1 MLFFILYN
9 PPFVPNPPPFV
20 IPQGQNPRFVKIFGN
35 CARKYP
41 IMTQRIYFDNAATTS
56 LDPQVLEAMMPYL
69 TEKFGNPSSIY
80 SYGRESRLAMENARK
95 SVAKILNAHPAEIFF
110 TSGGTESSNTAIC
123 AAVRD
128 LGCKHII
135 SSPIEHHA
143 TLHTV
148 ENLYHRG
155 EAALS
160 YVQLLPD
167 GHVDMEDL
175 EHLLAGSEDKCL
187 VTLMHANN
195 EIGNMLDIHAVGELC
210 KKYNAI
216 FHSDTVQTVGHF
228 PFDLR
233 NTPVHFITG
242 AGHKFHGPKGVG
254 LLYINEN
261 VKIRPYIHGGSQE
274 RNMRAGTENLY
285 GVVGFA
291 KALEM
296 ATAGYEQDSAYI
308 KGLKTYMMESLQKNL
323 KGVSFNG
330 DPLGRSLYTV
340 LSVSFPKTEKSE
352 MILFNLDISNICA
365 SGGSACTSGAEQGS
379 HVIRAINNN
388 PNQVTV
394 RFSFSKHNTK
404 EEIDTVVEKLK
415 EMV

>member
-1 MLFFILYN
+1 ME
-9 PPFVPNPPPFV
+9 
-20 IPQGQNPRFVKIFGN
+20 
-35 CARKYP
+35 
-41 IMTQRIYFDNAATTS
+41 RIYFDNAATTA

-80 SYGRESRLAMENARK
+80 SYGRESRLAIENARK

-110 TSGGTESSNTAIC
+110 TSGGTESSNTAIS

-128 LGCKHII
+128 LGCTHII
-135 SSPIEHHA
+135 TSPLEHHA
-143 TLHTV
+143 TMHTV
-148 ENLYHRG
+148 EHLHKRG
-155 EAALS
+155 EASLS
-160 YVQLLPD
+160 YVNVLPN
-167 GHVDMEDL
+167 GHIDLEDL
-175 EHLLAGSEDKCL
+175 EQKLAASAEKTL

-195 EIGNMLDIHAVGELC
+195 EIGNILDMHSVGELC
-210 KKYNAI
+210 KLYGAI

-242 AGHKFHGPKGVG
+242 AGHKFHGPKGIG

-261 VKIRPYIHGGSQE
+261 VRINPFIQGGSQE
-274 RNMRAGTENLY
+274 RNMRAGTENVY

-291 KALEM
+291 KALELM
-296 ATAGYEQDSAYI
+296 TANHDAESAYI
-308 KGLKTYMMESLQKNL
+308 KGLKVYMMEQLKRQL
-323 KGVSFNG
+323 KGISFNG

-352 MILFNLDISNICA
+352 MLLFNLDIHHICA
-365 SGGSACTSGAEQGS
+365 SGGSACTSGVEQGS

-394 RFSFSKHNTK
+394 RFSFCKHNKK
-404 EEIDTVVEKLK
+404 EEVDAVVSQLK
-415 EMV
+415 ELI

>member
-1 MLFFILYN
+1 MSKPVN
-9 PPFVPNPPPFV
+9 
-20 IPQGQNPRFVKIFGN
+20 
-35 CARKYP
+35 
-41 IMTQRIYFDNAATTS
+41 RIYFDNAATTP
-56 LDPQVLEAMMPYL
+56 LDPLVLEAMMPYL
-69 TEKFGNPSSIY
+69 TDRFGNPSSIY
-80 SYGRESRLAMENARK
+80 SYGRESRLAIENARK

-110 TSGGTESSNTAIC
+110 TSGGTESSNTAIN
-123 AAVRD
+123 AAITD
-128 LGCKHII
+128 LGCRHII
-135 SSPIEHHA
+135 TSPIEHHA

-148 ENLYHRG
+148 EHISCHNDV
-155 EAALS
+155 ELS
-160 YVQLLPD
+160 MVKMLPN
-167 GHVDMEDL
+167 GHVDLEDL
-175 EHLLAGSEDKCL
+175 ERLLTNSKEKCL

-195 EIGNMLDIHAVGELC
+195 EIGNMIDLHAVGNLC
-210 KKYNAI
+210 KMVGAI

-254 LLYINEN
+254 ILYINEN
-261 VKIRPYIHGGSQE
+261 VRIKPYIHGGAQE

-285 GVVGFA
+285 GIVGFA
-291 KALEM
+291 KALEL
-296 ATAGYEQDSAYI
+296 ATEAYETQSAYI
-308 KGLKTYMMESLQKNL
+308 RELKLYMMERVKNEVQ
-323 KGVSFNG
+323 GITFNG

-352 MILFNLDISNICA
+352 MILFNLDMNNICV
-365 SGGSACTSGAEQGS
+365 SGGSACTSGADQGS

-404 EEIDTVVEKLK
+404 EEIDFVVEKLK
-415 EMV
+415 EMI